1 MPISSSSVTCSTNFL
16 TSPTVKRALRAID
29 SPAYTKARNKNPL
42 LPEITSATPKAE
54 IFKLLP
60 LSLLALRVSKSDPHE
75 GHGHAPSKPQKRVKG
90 LWTVKIEQ
98 QQDINDDLH
107 YVWLY
112 EGPQW
117 RTKLYAVGALTLIMA
132 IVMFPLWP
140 FKLRIGVWYLS
151 MGFLG
156 LIGLFFAMALFRL
169 ILFCVTVFTVPP
181 GLWLYP
187 NLFEDVGFF
196 DSFRPVWGWQEVS
209 PPFSLFFQLDVGAV
223 RLIAIDEQ
231 DKKAK
236 KAKKSKKGDS
246 GKKDDAKSIETS
258 ASTNGTGVTNGQVSK
273 RHAHAAP
280 RVEEVEDE

>member
-1 MPISSSSVTCSTNFL
+1 M
-16 TSPTVKRALRAID
+16 
-29 SPAYTKARNKNPL
+29 
-42 LPEITSATPKAE
+42 
-54 IFKLLP
+54 
-60 LSLLALRVSKSDPHE
+60 
-75 GHGHAPSKPQKRVKG
+75 
-90 LWTVKIEQ
+90 KIEQ

-117 RTKLYAVGALTLIMA
+117 RTKLYAVGALILIMT

-156 LIGLFFAMALFRL
+156 LIGLFFAMAIFRL

-209 PPFSLFFQLDVGAV
+209 PPFSLCFRFDEGAV
-223 RLIAIDEQ
+223 RLIAIDGQ

-236 KAKKSKKGDS
+236 KAKKPKKGDS
-246 GKKDDAKSIETS
+246 GKKADAKSIEAS
-258 ASTNGTGVTNGQVSK
+258 ASTNAMGTTNGQVSK